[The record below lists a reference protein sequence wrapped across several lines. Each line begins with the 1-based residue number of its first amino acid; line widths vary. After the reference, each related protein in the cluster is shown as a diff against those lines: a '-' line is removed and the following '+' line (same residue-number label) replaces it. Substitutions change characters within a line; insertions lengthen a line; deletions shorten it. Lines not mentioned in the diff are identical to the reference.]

1 MAKIE
6 ELSPEY
12 DVILQNLT
20 STLHQISLEQALN
33 NSSDE
38 AIKNLASKKQIGG
51 SHYKALKISPT
62 EYVYANNLS
71 WNLGNVV
78 KYITRRKT
86 DQVEDRVN
94 DLLKAKHCIDL
105 ELQMVYGKDA
115 DGNDI
120 GPYTIETKV

>member
-1 MAKIE
+1 MSIDNVTEK
-6 ELSPEY
+6 
-12 DVILQNLT
+12 DW
-20 STLHQISLEQALN
+20 
-33 NSSDE
+33 DK

-51 SHYKALKISPT
+51 VHYKTLKISPT
-62 EYVYANNLS
+62 EYVYANKLS

-94 DLLKAKHCIDL
+94 DLLKAKHYIDL
-105 ELQMVYGKDA
+105 ELQMVYGRDA

>member
-1 MAKIE
+1 MSIDNVTEK
-6 ELSPEY
+6 
-12 DVILQNLT
+12 DW
-20 STLHQISLEQALN
+20 
-33 NSSDE
+33 DE
-38 AIKNLASKKQIGG
+38 AISNLASKKQIGG